1 MAYILLKAFN
11 KNVIY
16 CDDDINNRK
25 CILIG
30 KGIGF
35 GVKENQEI
43 IDTNVDKVSY
53 LYDSAN
59 MNRFEGLSKIVEDNI
74 VGVVEEV
81 IALINFEVKKELNEK
96 IHVSLLD
103 HVSFAIER
111 YKNNIEIKNPF
122 MLEIKSLY
130 KQEFE
135 LANTSLKMIND
146 KLKINLPQDEVGF
159 IAMHIH
165 AAIENSSISKT
176 SLNTAI
182 ISDMV
187 IFIEEE
193 TGITID
199 KDSIDYVRLVN
210 HIRFALDRENKKI
223 SIKNVLLGSIKR
235 KLKDS
240 YNLSK
245 KVARKIEEDYNIK
258 LSQDEIGYLAMHL
271 EKIRDNQRLV

>member
-16 CDDDINNRK
+16 CDDNINNRK

-43 IDTNVDKVSY
+43 LNTNVDKVSY

-59 MNRFEGLSKIVEDNI
+59 MIRFEGLSKGVEEDI

-81 IALINFEVKKELNEK
+81 IALITVELKKELNEK
-96 IHVSLLD
+96 IHVSFLD
-103 HVSFAIER
+103 HISFAIER

-122 MLEIKSLY
+122 MMEIKSLY
-130 KQEFE
+130 KEEFQ
-135 LANTSLKMIND
+135 LAKTALKMIND
-146 KLKINLPQDEVGF
+146 KLNIDLPQDEVGF
-159 IAMHIH
+159 ITMHIH
-165 AAIENSSISKT
+165 AAIQNSNISKT

-187 IFIEEE
+187 TFIEEE
-193 TGITID
+193 TGYKID
-199 KDSIDYVRLVN
+199 KDGIDYARLIN
-210 HIRFALDRENKKI
+210 HIRFALDRESKKI
-223 SIKNVLLGSIKR
+223 SIKNILLGSIKR

-245 KVARKIEEDYNIK
+245 KVAKKIEEDYNIK
-258 LSQDEIGYLAMHL
+258 ITQDEIGYLAMHL
-271 EKIRDNQRLV
+271 EKIRDNEKLV

>member
-11 KNVIY
+11 KNVVY
-16 CDDDINNRK
+16 CEDDINNRK

-35 GVKENQEI
+35 GVKEKQEI
-43 IDTNVDKVSY
+43 LEINVDEVSY

-59 MNRFEGLSKIVEDNI
+59 MSRFEGLSKNIENDI

-81 IALINFEVKKELNEK
+81 IALINSELKKELNEK

-111 YKNNIEIKNPF
+111 HKNDIEIKNPF
-122 MLEIKSLY
+122 MIEIKSLY

-135 LANTSLKMIND
+135 LASTALSMIND
-146 KLKINLPQDEVGF
+146 KLKIELPQDEVGF

-165 AAIENSSISKT
+165 AGIKNSSISKT

-182 ISDMV
+182 IRDMV

-193 TGITID
+193 IGCTID
-199 KDSIDYVRLVN
+199 KDGIDYARLVN
-210 HIRFALDRENKKI
+210 HIRFALDRQSKKI
-223 SIKNVLLGSIKR
+223 PIKNVLLGSIKR

-245 KVARKIEEDYNIK
+245 KVAKKIEDEYNIK

-271 EKIRDNQRLV
+271 EKVKDNERLS